1 MVVLAIGAH
10 PDDIEYGCGGTL
22 VTYQQQ
28 GHPIYFLV
36 LTTGERGGDPA
47 VRQREQMAAAGLLH
61 VKQVFWGGYADTE
74 LPVTRELIGKIEE
87 VVQATRPSVVLV
99 NYLDDTHQDHR
110 NLARAVASATRYVR
124 NVLYYEGPTTSN
136 FVPPVFVDI
145 AAVMQTKLAALEAHT
160 SQICETNIE
169 GASILDLARATATFR
184 GVQGRVT
191 LAEGFMPLRLFLP
204 SSSHGR
210 V

>member
-1 MVVLAIGAH
+1 MDTTNPHHHLGLHQDGHLIRLWLPGAS
-10 PDDIEYGCGGTL
+10 EL
-22 VTYQQQ
+22 
-28 GHPIYFLV
+28 YF
-36 LTTGERGGDPA
+36 
-47 VRQREQMAAAGLLH
+47 
-61 VKQVFWGGYADTE
+61 E
-74 LPVTRELIGKIEE
+74 LKGE

-204 SSSHGR
+204 SSSHAR